1 MEANGL
7 QLPFYRYD
15 YSGEMKVGISGV
27 HDGDRLARLSFY
39 MTGQTNLSG
48 FRFLATIDD
57 IYYGCYRSYQEDE
70 WIPSG
75 FATIQVAGL
84 SNTETRDLYL
94 RPLKVTY
101 DESGKYS
108 SAFRGP
114 KSNTVQISPEP
125 KHPETSGVVRDLQ
138 LEKGDLI
145 YTSAKTFNDSNFDYS
160 SQYSYGGNSY
170 DPISFTPNVA
180 VGIFY
185 ATAKI
190 DARFVDGT
198 KDTTQKWFV
207 DFNVNSVS
215 IKNIKEPFKF
225 LLEGDGTRGIAEA
238 FDSQRTFLGKN
249 NPNMT
254 VEQEKIIE
262 YRLRYEYVKAK
273 KSIKQKLS
281 TLLSQNPS
289 LLLKNISTYRRLLD
303 LLVGDDLDLQL
314 YPNKFKIPYIGI
326 IYLHPKI
333 ISAHHQDATPFNYSL
348 KNIRG
353 KNLKQGQSNLAILTN
368 YPQDFS
374 YFSMLPL
381 YNVISEDQVFGN
393 NNLTDAN

>member
-1 MEANGL
+1 MSLFNSGFNFNSILPPHSTGILKGVTTQLEANGL

-185 ATAKI
+185 ATAKYQEAGCKNDRRI
-190 DARFVDGT
+190 GYSRRHC
-198 KDTTQKWFV
+198 TT
-207 DFNVNSVS
+207 N
-215 IKNIKEPFKF
+215 
-225 LLEGDGTRGIAEA
+225 
-238 FDSQRTFLGKN
+238 
-249 NPNMT
+249 
-254 VEQEKIIE
+254 
-262 YRLRYEYVKAK
+262 
-273 KSIKQKLS
+273 
-281 TLLSQNPS
+281 
-289 LLLKNISTYRRLLD
+289 
-303 LLVGDDLDLQL
+303 
-314 YPNKFKIPYIGI
+314 
-326 IYLHPKI
+326 
-333 ISAHHQDATPFNYSL
+333 
-348 KNIRG
+348 
-353 KNLKQGQSNLAILTN
+353 
-368 YPQDFS
+368 
-374 YFSMLPL
+374 
-381 YNVISEDQVFGN
+381 
-393 NNLTDAN
+393 